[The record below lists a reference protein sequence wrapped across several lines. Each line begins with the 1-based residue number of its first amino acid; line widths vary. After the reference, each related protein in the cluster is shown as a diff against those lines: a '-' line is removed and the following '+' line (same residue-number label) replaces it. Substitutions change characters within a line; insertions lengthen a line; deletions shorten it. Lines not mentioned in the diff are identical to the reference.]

1 VEDGGTRSDGCN
13 GDLAA
18 PAPYAPAMSLP
29 PRAGEQLFLAAA
41 LLCVGPGAG
50 AAEPAPA
57 AAATPLERAS
67 IHPSPGLQGF
77 LDGAI
82 REFLAHDAPLRGQA
96 LRVALIDLPPGGG
109 GSLAHWNGDSP
120 VYPASV
126 VKFVYLMAA
135 FAWRERGLLEI
146 DAELDR
152 ELRAMI
158 HVSSNR
164 ATQRVLRRLTDTEAG
179 PRLDPEAYAEFR
191 ERRQRVERWLRE
203 LGIDDLHAVHP
214 TYDGNGD
221 LHGRDVQFLED
232 GSVEGALPAQAG
244 EYRNRQAMTANG
256 TARLLALLARDLALS
271 PESSAQVR
279 DRMRRDTR
287 RQPYLVQRIA
297 GGAGLRPDLEVYSKT
312 GTWGPIFADAGI
324 VRQRSGHQLVLAVF
338 LEGRPPYRGSFIAE
352 LTRRA
357 IAHLLPRPG
366 ARLADGPGQEADP
379 SRPTRSEAEP
389 SEGPEPER
397 ER

>member
-1 VEDGGTRSDGCN
+1 MG
-13 GDLAA
+13 
-18 PAPYAPAMSLP
+18 LP
-29 PRAGEQLFLAAA
+29 RLAGEHVRVLAAA
-41 LLCVGPGAG
+41 LLCSAAGAS

-57 AAATPLERAS
+57 AAPTPLDLAS
-67 IHPSPGLQGF
+67 IHASPELQGF
-77 LDGAI
+77 LDAAVQ
-82 REFLAHDAPLRGQA
+82 EFLAQDAPLRGQT

-109 GSLAHWNGDSP
+109 GRLAHWNGDSP

-135 FAWRERGLLEI
+135 FAWRDRGLLAI

-152 ELRAMI
+152 QLRDMV

-179 PRLDPEAYAEFR
+179 PRLDSEAYAEFR
-191 ERRQRVERWLRE
+191 RRRERVERWLHE

-221 LHGRDVQFLED
+221 LYGRDVQLLED
-232 GSVEGALPAQAG
+232 ASVAGALPGQTG

-256 TARLLALLARDLALS
+256 TAQLLALLARDLALS
-271 PESSAQVR
+271 PESSAEVR
-279 DRMRRDTR
+279 ERMRRDAR

-324 VRQRSGHQLVLAVF
+324 VRHRSGHQLVVAVF
-338 LEGRPPYRGSFIAE
+338 VEGRPPYRGSFIAE

-357 IAHLLPRPG
+357 IGRLLPGPG
-366 ARLADGPGQEADP
+366 AAPG
-379 SRPTRSEAEP
+379 
-389 SEGPEPER
+389 G
-397 ER
+397 